1 MITAYKLFAGP
12 DGKSRVQRG
21 RVLMNETAAV
31 SAVRFQESP
40 PGSSS
45 DWHHDPAIQYVITLS
60 GVLEFTT
67 GTGEMFTVKPGDVLI
82 VLDNTGSG
90 HKWRL
95 VTDEPW
101 KRVYVIFKDISAVR
115 FGSDNDL
122 QPQSP

>member
-45 DWHHDPAIQYVITLS
+45 DWHHDPSIQYVVTLS

-67 GTGEMFTVKPGDVLI
+67 GSGEIFTIRPGDVAI
-82 VLDNTGSG
+82 VLDTTGSG

-95 VTDEPW
+95 ISDEPW
-101 KRVYVIFKDISAVR
+101 KRVYVAFKKGTEPNFKPDAK
-115 FGSDNDL
+115 
-122 QPQSP
+122 